1 MFHERLS
8 AVALAPTR
16 PTEPRATW
24 RGQAPR
30 SRAREP
36 PDDGIRAARSA
47 ILAAMAST
55 VWSYPTRIVFGVG
68 SAAQSG
74 AEAKNFVNGRVL
86 LVTDRGVVEAG
97 LAKGVEASLRAHAI
111 ESRIFADLSS
121 NPTEAEVEKGVEAY
135 RAAGA
140 EGIVALGGGAAMDV
154 AKLIIVRATVPDKSF
169 EELDDALGGD
179 RFIPKQLAPVIA
191 IPTTAGTGSEVGRAA
206 VLTVAST
213 GSKTVIFAP
222 SMLPRVAILDPELSV
237 SLPSGPTAATGF
249 DALTHCLE
257 AYLAKGDHPMAD
269 GIALAGLEIIARDLP
284 RVVANGRDLE
294 ARGGMLKAATMGA
307 AAFQKGLGACHSLSH
322 PLSAVLGVHHGL
334 ANALC
339 LPAVVDFNEEVVPER
354 VKRVAAIF
362 GGSTAAGGCGQ
373 VLRQLRASL
382 GMASGLSTVGVT
394 REHLPR
400 LAGLAL
406 KDGCHGGNPRPCT
419 EKDFL
424 ALYTSSL

>member
-1 MFHERLS
+1 
-8 AVALAPTR
+8 
-16 PTEPRATW
+16 
-24 RGQAPR
+24 
-30 SRAREP
+30 
-36 PDDGIRAARSA
+36 
-47 ILAAMAST
+47 MAST
-55 VWSYPTRIVFGVG
+55 VWSYPTRIVFGAG

-74 AEAKNFVNGRVL
+74 AEAKNFVSGRVL

-169 EELDDALGGD
+169 EELDDAIGGD
-179 RFIPKQLAPVIA
+179 RFIPKQLPPVIA

-284 RVVANGRDLE
+284 RVVANGRDIE
-294 ARGGMLKAATMGA
+294 ARGGMLKAAMMGA

-322 PLSAVLGVHHGL
+322 PLSAVFGVHHGL

-339 LPAVVDFNEEVVPER
+339 LPAVVDFNEQVVPER
-354 VKRVAAIF
+354 VKRVASIF
-362 GGSTAAGGCGQ
+362 GGSTDVGGCGQ
-373 VLRQLRASL
+373 VLRQLRSSL
-382 GMASGLSTVGVT
+382 GMPSGLSTAGVT

-400 LAGLAL
+400 LAGLAV

-424 ALYTSSL
+424 ALYTASL

>member
-1 MFHERLS
+1 MGGRER
-8 AVALAPTR
+8 AVQMMAFVPPAALY
-16 PTEPRATW
+16 
-24 RGQAPR
+24 
-30 SRAREP
+30 S
-36 PDDGIRAARSA
+36 PD
-47 ILAAMAST
+47 MAST
-55 VWSYPTRIVFGVG
+55 VWSYPTRIVFGAG

-74 AEAKNFVNGRVL
+74 AEAKNFVSGRVL

-97 LAKGVEASLRAHAI
+97 LAKVVEDSLRAHAI
-111 ESRIFADLSS
+111 ESRTFADLSS
-121 NPTEAEVEKGVEAY
+121 NPTEAEVEKGALAY

-140 EGIVALGGGAAMDV
+140 EGIVAVGGGAAMDV
-154 AKLIIVRATVPDKSF
+154 AKLIIVRAAVPDKSF

-179 RFIPKQLAPVIA
+179 RFIPKQLPPVIA

-269 GIALAGLEIIARDLP
+269 GIALAGLEIIARDLR

-294 ARGGMLKAATMGA
+294 ARGGMLKAAMMGA

-339 LPAVVDFNEEVVPER
+339 LPAVVDFNEQVVPER

-362 GGSTAAGGCGQ
+362 GGSTDAGGCGQ
-373 VLRQLRASL
+373 VLRQLRSSL
-382 GMASGLSTVGVT
+382 GMPSGLSTVGVT

-424 ALYTSSL
+424 ALYTASL

>member
-1 MFHERLS
+1 MAFL
-8 AVALAPTR
+8 
-16 PTEPRATW
+16 
-24 RGQAPR
+24 
-30 SRAREP
+30 P
-36 PDDGIRAARSA
+36 PEGLYSPH
-47 ILAAMAST
+47 MAFT
-55 VWSYPTRIVFGVG
+55 VWSYPTRIVFGAG

-74 AEAKNFVNGRVL
+74 AEAKNFVSGRVL

-97 LAKGVEASLRAHAI
+97 LAKVVEDSLRAHAI
-111 ESRIFADLSS
+111 ESRTFADLSS
-121 NPTEAEVEKGVEAY
+121 NPTEAEVEKGALAY

-140 EGIVALGGGAAMDV
+140 EGIVAVGGGAAMDV
-154 AKLIIVRATVPDKSF
+154 AKLIIVRAAVPDKSF

-179 RFIPKQLAPVIA
+179 RFIPKQLPPVIA

-269 GIALAGLEIIARDLP
+269 GIALAGLEIIARDLR

-294 ARGGMLKAATMGA
+294 ARGGMLKAAMMGA

-339 LPAVVDFNEEVVPER
+339 LPAVVDFNEQVVPER

-362 GGSTAAGGCGQ
+362 GGSTDAGGCGQ
-373 VLRQLRASL
+373 VLRQLRSSL
-382 GMASGLSTVGVT
+382 GMPSGLSTVGVT

-424 ALYTSSL
+424 ALYTASL

>member
-1 MFHERLS
+1 
-8 AVALAPTR
+8 
-16 PTEPRATW
+16 
-24 RGQAPR
+24 
-30 SRAREP
+30 
-36 PDDGIRAARSA
+36 
-47 ILAAMAST
+47 MAST
-55 VWSYPTRIVFGVG
+55 VWSYPTRIVFGPG

-74 AEAKNFVNGRVL
+74 AEAKNFVSSRVL

-111 ESRIFADLSS
+111 ESRTFADLSS
-121 NPTEAEVEKGVEAY
+121 NPTEAEVEAGVQAY

-169 EELDDALGGD
+169 EELDDAIGGD
-179 RFIPKQLAPVIA
+179 RFIPKQLPPVIA

-257 AYLAKGDHPMAD
+257 AYLAKGDHPLAD

-284 RVVANGRDLE
+284 RVVANGRDIE
-294 ARGGMLKAATMGA
+294 ARGGMLKAAMMGA

-322 PLSAVLGVHHGL
+322 PLSAVFGVHHGL

-362 GGSTAAGGCGQ
+362 GGSAAAGSCSQ
-373 VLRQLRASL
+373 VLRQLRSSL
-382 GMASGLSTVGVT
+382 GMPSGLSTVGVT
-394 REHLPR
+394 REQLPR

-424 ALYTSSL
+424 ALYTASL